1 MKTTKRVTCVV
12 CAYFLA
18 AYAVAADGV
27 AGVEPK
33 FDEQNHF
40 TGWAIGAGLS
50 LGRISAEIH
59 DGDSDVDDVGAGYAA
74 LITWRHQRDS
84 SWVFGLEGS
93 LGDRQGDLGDDTAS
107 FEFDY
112 NWHWSALV
120 GKAFGV
126 GRKQLLYAKLGV
138 GGIQVEGEIHGQGIP
153 SHNFKG
159 VRSALGYERVL
170 TEHVHVK
177 TEVSYVSYDK
187 NFDQLQTSVSFLY
200 KF

>member
-1 MKTTKRVTCVV
+1 MKTTKRVTSIV
-12 CAYFLA
+12 CAYLFA
-18 AYAVAADGV
+18 AHVIAADGV
-27 AGVEPK
+27 AGIGSALE
-33 FDEQNHF
+33 EQQHF
-40 TGWAIGAGLS
+40 TGWAIDAGLS

-59 DGDSDVDDVGAGYAA
+59 DGDGDADDVGAGYAA
-74 LITWRHQRDS
+74 LISWRHQRDNN
-84 SWVFGLEGS
+84 WVLGVEGS
-93 LGDRQGDLGDDTAS
+93 LGDRQGDLGDDTVS

-112 NWHWSALV
+112 NWHWSALA

-126 GRKQLLYAKLGV
+126 GKTQLLYAKLGV
-138 GGIQVEGEIHGQGIP
+138 GGIQVKGEIYGQGIP

-187 NFDQLQTSVSFLY
+187 NFDQLQTNVSFLY
-200 KF
+200 TF

>member
-1 MKTTKRVTCVV
+1 MKITKRVTSIV
-12 CAYFLA
+12 CATLFTAHAL
-18 AYAVAADGV
+18 AADGD
-27 AGVEPK
+27 AGVESTI
-33 FDEQNHF
+33 EERHHF

-59 DGDSDVDDVGAGYAA
+59 NGDGDADDVGAGYAA
-74 LITWRHQRDS
+74 LIAWRHQRDS
-84 SWVFGLEGS
+84 NWVFGVEGS
-93 LGDRQGDLGDDTAS
+93 LGDRQGELGDDTVS

-112 NWHWSALV
+112 NWHWSALA
-120 GKAFGV
+120 GKAFGA
-126 GRKQLLYAKLGV
+126 GKTQLLYAKLGV
-138 GGIQVEGEIHGQGIP
+138 GGIQVKGEIHGLGIP